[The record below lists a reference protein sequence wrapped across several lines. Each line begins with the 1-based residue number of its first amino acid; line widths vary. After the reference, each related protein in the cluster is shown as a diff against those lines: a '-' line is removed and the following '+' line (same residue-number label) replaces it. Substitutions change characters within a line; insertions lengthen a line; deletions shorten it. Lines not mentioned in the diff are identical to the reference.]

1 MSARS
6 AMRGRAKPRG
16 AGRALRFPRVPLSPP
31 RVMTGEERRWLHP
44 RGPIKVFERTLDRVA
59 SRYVYPRL
67 FGIWSPYSWQLP
79 RRLEVAEATVRP
91 TPWPAAMPALSAL
104 VVTDIHVGPFLLP
117 EVLAEVLEELMR
129 LEPDLVLIG
138 GDVVS
143 ADDAELDPF
152 LDALAPL
159 ARAPLGAWFV
169 MGNHEYFTPRPEG
182 VAERLDTI
190 GVATLRNR
198 TVTVA
203 HGGASFRL
211 GGLDDWALGAPDWDA
226 LCAEGAP
233 HLLVSH
239 NPDAFY
245 EATSRGI
252 GLVVSG
258 HTHGG
263 QIRFRGGS
271 PIIRQSRFR
280 LDEGVYAHG
289 GGLLVVTRGLGAVG
303 LPWRAGAWPEAVLLE
318 IVPPRAS

>member
-1 MSARS
+1 MSGRS
-6 AMRGRAKPRG
+6 ATRRANPR
-16 AGRALRFPRVPLSPP
+16 ATSEHARAIRFPRVALGPA
-31 RVMTGEERRWLHP
+31 RAMTGKERRWLHP
-44 RGPIKVFERTLDRVA
+44 RGPVKIFERTVDRVA
-59 SRYVYPRL
+59 SRYIYPRL

-79 RRLEVAEATVRP
+79 RRLEVAEAIIRP
-91 TPWPAAMPALSAL
+91 AAWPAAMPALSVL

-117 EVLAEVLEELMR
+117 QVLADVLAELMR
-129 LEPDLVLIG
+129 LQPDLVVIG
-138 GDVVS
+138 GDLVS

-152 LDALAPL
+152 LEALAPL
-159 ARAPLGAWFV
+159 ARAPLGAWFA

-198 TVTVA
+198 TVTIA

-211 GGLDDWALGAPDWDA
+211 GGLDDWAIGAPDWDA

-233 HLLVSH
+233 DLLVSH

-263 QIRFRGGS
+263 QIRFPGG
-271 PIIRQSRFR
+271 PPMVRQSRYC
-280 LDEGVYAHG
+280 LDEGHMTFG
-289 GGLLVVTRGLGAVG
+289 DGQLVVSRGLGVSN
-303 LPWRAGAWPEAVLLE
+303 LPWRLGVRPEALLLT
-318 IVPPRAS
+318 IVPA

>member
-1 MSARS
+1 
-6 AMRGRAKPRG
+6 
-16 AGRALRFPRVPLSPP
+16 
-31 RVMTGEERRWLHP
+31 MTGKERRWLHP
-44 RGPIKVFERTLDRVA
+44 RGPVKLFERTLDRVA

-91 TPWPAAMPALSAL
+91 APWPAAMPALSVL

-117 EVLAEVLEELMR
+117 RVLADVLAELMR
-129 LEPDLVLIG
+129 LEPDLVVIG
-138 GDVVS
+138 GDLVS

-152 LDALAPL
+152 LEALVPL
-159 ARAPLGAWFV
+159 ARAPLGAWFA

-198 TVTVA
+198 TVTIA

-211 GGLDDWALGAPDWDA
+211 GGLDDWAIGAPDWDA
-226 LCAEGAP
+226 LCEQGAP
-233 HLLVSH
+233 DLLISH

-263 QIRFRGGS
+263 QIRFPGGP
-271 PIIRQSRFR
+271 PIVRQSRYC
-280 LDEGVYAHG
+280 LDEGHMIFG
-289 GGLLVVTRGLGAVG
+289 DGQLVVSRGLGVSN
-303 LPWRAGAWPEAVLLE
+303 LPWRLGVRPEALLLT
-318 IVPPRAS
+318 IVPA

>member
-1 MSARS
+1 MSRTSAR
-6 AMRGRAKPRG
+6 RRRANPPEHAKRI
-16 AGRALRFPRVPLSPP
+16 RFPRVALAPP
-31 RVMTGEERRWLHP
+31 RALTGKERRWLHP
-44 RGPIKVFERTLDRVA
+44 RGPIKIFERTLDRVA
-59 SRYVYPRL
+59 SRYVDPRL
-67 FGIWSPYSWQLP
+67 FGVWSPYSWQLP
-79 RRLEVAEATVRP
+79 RRLEVSEATVRP
-91 TPWPAAMPALSAL
+91 ARWPAAMPALSVL

-117 EVLAEVLEELMR
+117 EVLADVLAELMR
-129 LEPDLVLIG
+129 LEPDLVVIG
-138 GDVVS
+138 GDLVS

-152 LDALAPL
+152 LEALAPL
-159 ARAPLGAWFV
+159 ARAPLGAWFA

-198 TVTVA
+198 TVTIA

-233 HLLVSH
+233 ELLISH

-245 EATSRGI
+245 EATSRDI

-263 QIRFRGGS
+263 QVRFPGGP
-271 PIIRQSRFR
+271 PIVRQSRYC
-280 LDEGVYAHG
+280 LDEGHMTFGEGQLIVS
-289 GGLLVVTRGLGAVG
+289 RGLGASN
-303 LPWRAGAWPEAVLLE
+303 LPWRLGVPPEALLLT
-318 IVPPRAS
+318 IVPA